1 MSLKNIYF
9 VRHGQTVLNKNGIR
23 QGADGSLTEL
33 GRNQSYE
40 AAEELL
46 RRKVNFG
53 VLISS
58 PFERTKETS
67 AIITEKIKVPI
78 EYSELFVERRN
89 PSEIIGHEKNET
101 EVRMIVDKIDKGFHS
116 DDLKHSDEEN
126 FLEFKNRAKKALK
139 YLRRRKEKNLIVVT
153 HSLFLKML
161 MAYILMGDKLTAVDY
176 VKLRYFDTINNAA
189 LTICTCKTHWFSK
202 TEWDI
207 IVWNNQVV

>member
-9 VRHGQTVLNKNGIR
+9 VRHGQTALNKNGIR
-23 QGADGSLTEL
+23 QGADGALTEL

-40 AAEELL
+40 AAGELL
-46 RRKVNFG
+46 NRKINFD

-67 AIITEKIKVPI
+67 LIITEKIKVPI

-89 PSEIIGHEKNET
+89 PSEIVGHEKNEK
-101 EVRMIVDKIDKGFHS
+101 EVRKIVDKIDKGFHS
-116 DDLKHSDEEN
+116 DDLKFSDEEN

-139 YLRRRKEKNLIVVT
+139 YLRKRKEKNLIVVT
-153 HSLFLKML
+153 HSMFLKML

-189 LTICTCKTHWFSK
+189 LTICSCETHWFGK
-202 TEWDI
+202 AEWDI
-207 IVWNNQVV
+207 IVWNNQAV